1 MQPTVPKEESYAQ
14 RFHRLQYEVKNFL
27 EELDQKKVEKSEE
40 NAKQAEPEVD
50 PSNIAEELNQLQ
62 RLLQK
67 TLENEKIQGIINPKV
82 EIEMAAN
89 LQEGL
94 SKKLLAELQTYA
106 NKPSQQTDGTKES
119 VVYELYYKPEQAKQM
134 QVVKLADLDK
144 RITELE
150 QVIGPKI
157 SSAPLDILS
166 TVEGLREKLNLLTTP
181 KQLEVLQRTVVNV
194 TQDLDK
200 LAEKRQ
206 KVEEDSNPTQ
216 KQHETKVNE
225 VFEMMNRWDVT
236 SQQLPTIVSR
246 LQALKSLHEESGS
259 FQQGVQQ
266 LESQQEEIKKLLK
279 FNSDLMTQVDG
290 NFKSNLNV
298 IQSNV
303 QTLEKRFSELSKK
316 LEELGM
322 ETF

>member
-1 MQPTVPKEESYAQ
+1 
-14 RFHRLQYEVKNFL
+14 
-27 EELDQKKVEKSEE
+27 VEKSEE
-40 NAKQAEPEVD
+40 NTKQAEPEVD